1 MKIIVGL
8 GNPGLEYAK
17 TRHNVGWMVL
27 DHLADVWRFDGWRKD
42 GVSLVSAGRLGDQQ
56 VKLVKPQTF
65 MNLSGAALRPFMRR
79 PEWSAARDL
88 LVIVDE
94 AALPL
99 ERYRLRARG
108 SAGGHNGLRDIER
121 ELASQEYARLRI
133 GIRPQ
138 DERRS
143 LGDLADFVLSPFGRD
158 ERAAV
163 DSLYPRLVDAVESW
177 LRDGIERA
185 MSLHNANPTQGT

>member
-1 MKIIVGL
+1 MKVIVGL

-27 DHLADVWRFDGWRKD
+27 DHLAGAWRFDGWRKD
-42 GVSLVSAGRLGDQQ
+42 GVSLVAGGRVGDQQ

-65 MNLSGAALRPFMRR
+65 MNLSGASLRPFTRR
-79 PEWSAARDL
+79 VEWVAAHDL

-99 ERYRLRARG
+99 GRYRLRARG
-108 SAGGHNGLRDIER
+108 SAGGHNGLRDLER
-121 ELASQEYARLRI
+121 ELGSQEYARLRI
-133 GIRPQ
+133 GIRPE
-138 DERRS
+138 DERRT

-163 DSLYPRLVDAVESW
+163 DALYPRLADAVVIW

-185 MSLHNANPTQGT
+185 MSLHNANPT

>member
-1 MKIIVGL
+1 MVKVIVGL

-27 DHLADVWRFDGWRKD
+27 DHLADVWHFGGWRKD
-42 GVSLVSAGRLGDQQ
+42 GVSLVAVGRAGDHP

-65 MNLSGAALRPFMRR
+65 MNLSGAALRPFARR
-79 PEWSAARDL
+79 EEWSPARDL

-94 AALPL
+94 AALAL
-99 ERYRLRARG
+99 GRYRLRARG

-121 ELASQEYARLRI
+121 ELGSQEYARLRI
-133 GIRPQ
+133 GIRPA
-138 DERRS
+138 DERRGI
-143 LGDLADFVLSPFGRD
+143 GDLADFVLSPFGRD

-163 DSLYPRLVDAVESW
+163 DELRPRLTDAIEIW

-185 MSLHNANPTQGT
+185 MSLHNANLT